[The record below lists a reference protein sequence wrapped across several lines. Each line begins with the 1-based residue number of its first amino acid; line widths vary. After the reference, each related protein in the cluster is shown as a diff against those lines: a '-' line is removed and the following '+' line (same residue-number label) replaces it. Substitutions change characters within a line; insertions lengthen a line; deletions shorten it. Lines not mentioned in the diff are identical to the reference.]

1 MGSSPR
7 KFFKMVKI
15 FWYASNFFFSRNCII
30 NYSLDILPTSF
41 DTPMFWTEEEL
52 AELRGTSVVGLFDAY
67 LMELDISSNFGSS
80 NQKS

>member
-1 MGSSPR
+1 
-7 KFFKMVKI
+7 
-15 FWYASNFFFSRNCII
+15 
-30 NYSLDILPTSF
+30 
-41 DTPMFWTEEEL
+41 MFWTEEEL